1 MKKKIK
7 KELSALDRVQ
17 KMMKKKEEENE
28 VLSSME
34 YFFLEC
40 LDRDA
45 NFAQFADDL
54 ICKDARRLGG
64 EDAFVQI
71 ITPLLSMG
79 FLIGQLFEV
88 TDQEMREQIESMR
101 QLIRGKGLLYC
112 VPRNKGP
119 EPAGCRRIQSR

>member
-1 MKKKIK
+1 MSQERKETMKKKIK
-7 KELSALDRVQ
+7 KESALDRVQ
-17 KMMKKKEEENE
+17 KMMKKKEKENE
-28 VLSSME
+28 VLSSML

-64 EDAFVQI
+64 EDAFVEI
-71 ITPLLSMG
+71 VTPLLSMG

-88 TDQEMREQIESMR
+88 TAPEMRKQIESMR
-101 QLIRGKGLLYC
+101 QLITGKGLLSC
-112 VPRNKGP
+112 VPRNK
-119 EPAGCRRIQSR
+119 AA